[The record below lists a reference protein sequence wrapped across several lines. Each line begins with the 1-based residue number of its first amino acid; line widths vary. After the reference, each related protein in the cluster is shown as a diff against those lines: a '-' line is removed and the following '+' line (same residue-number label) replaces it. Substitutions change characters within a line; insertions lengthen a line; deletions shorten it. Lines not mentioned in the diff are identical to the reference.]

1 MIERA
6 IEIEHAIE
14 AGEPIFRR
22 LEVSDLEIKSIDER
36 TRTIWHVI
44 TREVSDR
51 MGDIV
56 RIDGLGMSEFERK
69 PAVLYG
75 HDYRSMNPIPVIAR
89 NVGFERVGDKL
100 YAGTQFLPVDDP
112 KMSQGMKDLINDNW
126 ILHTQK
132 LLGWSIGFMPKEVDK
147 IMDGDTL
154 QGYDFKKSNLL
165 EYSSVVIPAHQDAL
179 TEMLRK
185 GVLSESFL
193 NTLPEDLK
201 SKTVGMVE
209 MRIPA
214 ATITDYVSIG
224 KVFIGE
230 PVEPEKN
237 EPQQAEEA
245 KAEAPAAESEPIDPN
260 ENQDGGNTTMKL
272 ETILAKIEKGE
283 ELTSEEKELM
293 AKVGAAFPKAEQK
306 EAPAPVRK
314 LDLTDGRVSDVRH
327 VSKFYGD
334 ENSGLVPD
342 DPRTYTPAEK
352 ELVDFL
358 DKSYLASVAL
368 GKRPDQLKMW
378 SGFFNRNSSLR
389 KAMAEATSGS
399 GSEWVP
405 TLLSADTY
413 RMFYLQSPVATLFP
427 DIPMPSNPYTP
438 PYSFDNDDGYY
449 YVSESV
455 SDEPSKSPTSV
466 VTSGLITLTARKF
479 KRRILFSD
487 ELTEDSIVP
496 VLSTLRD
503 QVISAGSRA
512 IENAIING
520 DVTAT
525 HQDSDTTDPKDIRK
539 IWPGLRKLCPAGTK
553 VDLGTFATA
562 TLATIRTAMSKWGMD
577 PSQVAWIPGPK
588 SYNKCLALTEVL
600 TVDKFGPAAVIHSG
614 QLASLLGIP
623 IIPSEKIRENLNA
636 SGVYDG
642 TTTTKTIMLIVNKN
656 GFILGS
662 RGTAK
667 VKLES
672 EGATDQN
679 QLTVSF
685 RKAFQYIYIPSTY
698 PTIGLAYNIA

>member
-1 MIERA
+1 MVGKV
-6 IEIEHAIE
+6 EIELKA
-14 AGEPIFRR
+14 EPV
-22 LEVSDLEIKSIDER
+22 VSDII
-36 TRTIWHVI
+36 
-44 TREVSDR
+44 
-51 MGDIV
+51 
-56 RIDGLGMSEFERK
+56 
-69 PAVLYG
+69 
-75 HDYRSMNPIPVIAR
+75 
-89 NVGFERVGDKL
+89 
-100 YAGTQFLPVDDP
+100 Q
-112 KMSQGMKDLINDNW
+112 
-126 ILHTQK
+126 
-132 LLGWSIGFMPKEVDK
+132 
-147 IMDGDTL
+147 
-154 QGYDFKKSNLL
+154 
-165 EYSSVVIPAHQDAL
+165 
-179 TEMLRK
+179 
-185 GVLSESFL
+185 
-193 NTLPEDLK
+193 
-201 SKTVGMVE
+201 
-209 MRIPA
+209 
-214 ATITDYVSIG
+214 IG
-224 KVFIGE
+224 KVFISE

-237 EPQQAEEA
+237 EPQQAEGA
-245 KAEAPAAESEPIDPN
+245 QAAESEPIDQN

-283 ELTSEEKELM
+283 ELTPEEKEFM
-293 AKVGAAFPKAEQK
+293 AKVGAAFPKVEPK

-314 LDLTDGRVSDVRH
+314 LDLTDGRQSDVRH

-334 ENSGLVPD
+334 ENAGIVPD
-342 DPRTYTPAEK
+342 DPKTYPPAEK

-378 SGFFNRNSSLR
+378 NGFFNRNSSLR

-413 RMFYLQSPVATLFP
+413 RMFYLRSPVATLFP

-466 VTSGLITLTARKF
+466 ITSGIITLTARKF

-520 DVTAT
+520 DVTAV
-525 HQDSDTTDPKDIRK
+525 HQDSNVTDPKDIRK

-588 SYNKCLALTEVL
+588 SYNKMLGLTEVL
-600 TVDKFGPAAVIHSG
+600 TVDKFGPAAIIQSG
-614 QLASLLGIP
+614 QLAALLGIP
-623 IIPSEKIRENLNA
+623 IIPSEKIWENLNA
-636 SGVYDG
+636 TGVYDG